1 MDSTMIFI
9 WIALIIVFLI
19 IEIATVGL
27 ATIWFAGGAVVALLV
42 GLIGGPIWLQVLLFF
57 VVSVLLLVFTRP
69 WAVKYITPH
78 KTKTNYESAVGKTV
92 RVTEKIDNVAVTGT
106 VLMGGQEW
114 TARSERDDVTFE
126 VDSLPRVMAVSG
138 VKLIVR

>member
-1 MDSTMIFI
+1 MESTMIFI

-27 ATIWFAGGAVVALLV
+27 ATIWFAGGAVVALFA
-42 GLIGGPIWLQVLLFF
+42 GLIGAPIWLQVLLFF
-57 VVSVLLLVFTRP
+57 VVSVLLLIFTRP
-69 WAVKYITPH
+69 WAMKYIAPH

-92 RVTEKIDNVAVTGT
+92 RVTEKIDNVAGTGT
-106 VLMGGQEW
+106 VILGGQEW